1 MYKLTALT
9 KLILAIMISIASL
22 ITNDLYIL
30 SILALIEIF
39 TCFYLPKT
47 KLLWSALGILI
58 FFSFILFLIQ
68 LVCGSIFIIALANH
82 FC

>member
-30 SILALIEIF
+30 SILGLIEVF

-47 KLLWSALGILI
+47 KLLWSAIFSLQEIERKTMGLI
-58 FFSFILFLIQ
+58 T
-68 LVCGSIFIIALANH
+68 II
-82 FC
+82 

>member
-30 SILALIEIF
+30 SNISPYRS
-39 TCFYLPKT
+39 FYLFLFT
-47 KLLWSALGILI
+47 LRQSYFGALLV
-58 FFSFILFLIQ
+58 F
-68 LVCGSIFIIALANH
+68 
-82 FC
+82 

>member
-39 TCFYLPKT
+39 TCFIYLRQNYFGV
-47 KLLWSALGILI
+47 LLV
-58 FFSFILFLIQ
+58 F
-68 LVCGSIFIIALANH
+68 
-82 FC
+82 

>member
-30 SILALIEIF
+30 SILALIEVFNFFQFYFISNS
-39 TCFYLPKT
+39 TC
-47 KLLWSALGILI
+47 LWY
-58 FFSFILFLIQ
+58 
-68 LVCGSIFIIALANH
+68 
-82 FC
+82 

>member
-30 SILALIEIF
+30 SILALIEVF

-47 KLLWSALGILI
+47 KLLWSALGI
-58 FFSFILFLIQ
+58 
-68 LVCGSIFIIALANH
+68 
-82 FC
+82 

>member
-30 SILALIEIF
+30 SLLALIEIF

-58 FFSFILFLIQ
+58 FSALFY
-68 LVCGSIFIIALANH
+68 F
-82 FC
+82 

>member
-30 SILALIEIF
+30 SLLALI
-39 TCFYLPKT
+39 YLRQNYFGA
-47 KLLWSALGILI
+47 LLV
-58 FFSFILFLIQ
+58 F
-68 LVCGSIFIIALANH
+68 
-82 FC
+82 